1 MKLASSLPLV
11 LMVAAAA
18 SCSNDPVLDD
28 AVDAQGNETSGVPKG
43 EFHRAGQVC
52 TACHVEGGPA
62 SDSAFTIAGTV
73 FAQPGREVGVGAAE
87 IRMTDS
93 EGTKYIAKTNC
104 VGNFFVKASEWDPHF
119 PILVEVAKGNVRR
132 SMKGVIGRAT
142 SCAECHTLGNPV
154 PDPLSQVGHIY
165 LDGGDEPGLPNGAD
179 DCPVDPVR
187 PGSE

>member
-1 MKLASSLPLV
+1 VRVVVDDDGAR
-11 LMVAAAA
+11 
-18 SCSNDPVLDD
+18 LD
-28 AVDAQGNETSGVPKG
+28 
-43 EFHRAGQVC
+43 R
-52 TACHVEGGPA
+52 
-62 SDSAFTIAGTV
+62 
-73 FAQPGREVGVGAAE
+73 AE

-165 LDGGDEPGLPNGAD
+165 LYGGDEPGLPNGAD